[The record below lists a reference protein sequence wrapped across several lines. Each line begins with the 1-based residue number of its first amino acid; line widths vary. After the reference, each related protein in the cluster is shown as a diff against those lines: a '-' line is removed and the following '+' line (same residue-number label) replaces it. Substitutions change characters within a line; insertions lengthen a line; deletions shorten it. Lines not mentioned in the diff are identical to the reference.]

1 MDQLKKQWLIEADQ
15 LLLQLGVTSEHR
27 QTYLATLNQDQF
39 DSRTAVLKA
48 AVHFARSSE
57 HDEIEKV
64 SPHADDQELHEAIQ
78 TLPFT
83 QKSSLSLF
91 HYHTI
96 SESETEYITSLSYQE
111 FLKHEQAAINTLA
124 ESWQTDRG
132 RISQFLRLLDE
143 AYKKQEPDL
152 EQLPEPVEH
161 VDEITEQRKKSSKW
175 PAFAAGGILAAAA
188 GVIFLLNDPIPEVAE
203 EVSGSAEEQDEEL
216 VYEESKLAE
225 LDELINTRKI
235 ELSESL
241 GLSEDEVNRLMVVQN
256 IESQLQYLRDVN
268 KGFYENTHSDHERML
283 TMLTQ
288 EIETTMLPPMEML
301 EAGYEL
307 AKEYEMNHEIMRSD
321 LAVDMFMD
329 TGQNLISVY
338 EQKLNENIDS
348 IAPWNRSYYKDDE
361 LPEKERVLRE
371 KIKANGFTYDYDA
384 ENAEFTVTMGGDV
397 FEEKTAFIHPVHQEF
412 LKNMPLS
419 YESLFQHNTIQT
431 DPDYEFY
438 AAEAL
443 NLEEQMKELYELG
456 EEIRSDEEN
465 GHLYQGLPD
474 RLGFQYSE
482 LVKRLIGGADIGG
495 NRMNVELNEDQL
507 TAWENI
513 LEDRTFEN
521 SYLREMTAF
530 HYTIGEQYGFVMPD
544 GWSEID
550 FSPFYQM
557 QGAVHDSGIFS
568 AVEMPL
574 EGYLKDIY
582 DTYVSEGDV
591 EALKILH
598 PKHLILFYF
607 NALQQGDY
615 EIAYSLM
622 GGEDLPENARF
633 KEIISEHTFEFEP
646 VNNLSY
652 TGGTQ
657 NNEVSEANFSI
668 QMHGYQIDVSMIVED
683 EIYKVKYTSDGM
695 FNMIDKKDEGDA
707 QD

>member
-1 MDQLKKQWLIEADQ
+1 MDQLKKQWLIEANQ
-15 LLLQLGVTSEHR
+15 LLLQSGVTSEHR
-27 QTYLATLNQDQF
+27 QTCLAILNQDQF
-39 DSRTAVLKA
+39 DSRTAVLKEA
-48 AVHFARSSE
+48 YDFAQSSD

-83 QKSSLSLF
+83 QKTSLSLY
-91 HYHTI
+91 HYHTF
-96 SESETEYITSLSYQE
+96 SESEIELITSLSYQE
-111 FLKHEQAAINTLA
+111 FLTHEQAAVSNLA
-124 ESWQTDRG
+124 ARWHTDKG
-132 RISQFLRLLDE
+132 QISRFLMLLDE

-152 EQLPEPVEH
+152 EHLPEPEEVEEE
-161 VDEITEQRKKSSKW
+161 VAQVQKKKSKL
-175 PAFAAGGILAAAA
+175 PTLAAGGILTAAA

-203 EVSGSAEEQDEEL
+203 EASGSAEEQ
-216 VYEESKLAE
+216 VYEESKIAE
-225 LDELINTRKI
+225 LDELIKNRKI

-241 GLSEDEVNRLMVVQN
+241 GLSEDEVNRLVMVQN
-256 IESQLQYLRDVN
+256 VESQLQFLRDVN
-268 KGFYENTHSDHERML
+268 EGYYENTHSDHERML
-283 TMLTQ
+283 TLLSQ

-301 EAGYEL
+301 EAGYEW
-307 AKEYEMNHEIMRSD
+307 AEEYDMHHEIMRSD
-321 LAVDMFMD
+321 VAVNMFMD
-329 TGQNLISVY
+329 TGQNLIHVY

-384 ENAEFTVTMGGDV
+384 ENAEFAVTMGGDA
-397 FEEKTAFIHPVHQEF
+397 FEDRTAFIHPVHQEF
-412 LKNMPLS
+412 LKNMPLPHERVFPQNS
-419 YESLFQHNTIQT
+419 VQP
-431 DPDYEFY
+431 DPDFTLY

-443 NLEEQMKELYELG
+443 NLEEQIKRLYELN
-456 EEIRSDEEN
+456 EEVRSDEEN
-465 GHLYQGLPD
+465 DHYYQGLPD

-482 LVKRLIGGADIGG
+482 LVKRLILGADISG
-495 NRMNVELNEDQL
+495 NRMDVELNEDQL

-521 SYLREMTAF
+521 SYIREMAAF

-550 FSPFYQM
+550 FSPFYQF
-557 QGAVHDSGIFS
+557 QGAIHDAGIFS

-582 DTYVSEGDV
+582 DTYVAEEDV
-591 EALKILH
+591 DALKLLH

-607 NALQQGDY
+607 HALQQEDY

-622 GGEDLPENARF
+622 GGEDLPEYARF
-633 KEIISEHTFEFEP
+633 EEIVRAHTFEFEP
-646 VNNLSY
+646 VNDLSY

-657 NNEVSEANFSI
+657 NNEVTEANFSI
-668 QMHGYQIDVSMIVED
+668 HMHGYQVEVSMVVED
-683 EIYKVKYTSDGM
+683 EMYKVKYTSDGM
-695 FNMIDKKDEGDA
+695 FNMIDMKSEEEVSN
-707 QD
+707 

>member
-15 LLLQLGVTSEHR
+15 LLLQLGITSEHR
-27 QTYLATLNQDQF
+27 QACLAALNQDKY
-39 DSRTAVLKA
+39 DSRTAILKE
-48 AVHFARSSE
+48 AVFFARSSD
-57 HDEIEKV
+57 HNEIEKV

-83 QKSSLSLF
+83 QKSSLSLY
-91 HYHTI
+91 HYHAF
-96 SESETEYITSLSYQE
+96 SESEIEYITSLTYQE
-111 FLKHEQAAINTLA
+111 ILTQEETAIRSLA
-124 ESWQTDRG
+124 ERWQTDKG
-132 RISQFLRLLDE
+132 RISRFLMLLNE

-152 EQLPEPVEH
+152 EQLPEAE
-161 VDEITEQRKKSSKW
+161 EIAEEAVQGQQKKSKL
-175 PAFAAGGILAAAA
+175 PIIAAGGILAAAA
-188 GVIFLLNDPIPEVAE
+188 GVIFLLNDPLPEVVE
-203 EVSGSAEEQDEEL
+203 EASGSAEEQGEEL

-225 LDELINTRKI
+225 LDELIQTRKI
-235 ELSESL
+235 ELSEAL
-241 GLSEDEVNRLMVVQN
+241 GLSEDEVNRLVMVQN
-256 IESQLQYLRDVN
+256 VESQLQFLRDVN
-268 KGFYENTHSDHERML
+268 EGYYDNSHSDHERML

-288 EIETTMLPPMEML
+288 EIETTILPPMQMI
-301 EAGYEL
+301 EAGYNL
-307 AKEYEMNHEIMRSD
+307 AEEYEMTHKIMRSD
-321 LAVDMFMD
+321 MAVNMFMD
-329 TGQNLISVY
+329 TGQDLIQVY

-384 ENAEFTVTMGGDV
+384 ENAEFTVMMGGDV
-397 FEEKTAFIHPVHQEF
+397 FEEGMAFMHPVHQEF
-412 LKNMPLS
+412 LKNMPLA
-419 YESLFQHNTIQT
+419 YESLFPHNSNQT
-431 DPDYEFY
+431 DPDYGLY
-438 AAEAL
+438 AKEAL
-443 NLEEQMKELYELG
+443 NLEEQMKKLYELN
-456 EEIRSDEEN
+456 EEVRSDKEK

-482 LVKRLIGGADIGG
+482 LVNRLISGADISG

-513 LEDRTFEN
+513 LEDHAFKD

-557 QGAVHDSGIFS
+557 QGAVHDAGIFS

-574 EGYLKDIY
+574 EGYMKDIY
-582 DTYVSEGDV
+582 DNYVAEGDV

-622 GGEDLPENARF
+622 GGEDLPDYARF
-633 KEIISEHTFEFEP
+633 EEIVGEHSFEFEP
-646 VNNLSY
+646 VNKLSY
-652 TGGTQ
+652 TGGSQT
-657 NNEVSEANFSI
+657 NEVSEANFGI
-668 QMHGYQIDVSMIVED
+668 QIHGNQIDISMVVED
-683 EIYKVKYTSDGM
+683 GMYKVKYTSDGM
-695 FNMIDKKDEGDA
+695 FNMIDMKSEEEVSN
-707 QD
+707 